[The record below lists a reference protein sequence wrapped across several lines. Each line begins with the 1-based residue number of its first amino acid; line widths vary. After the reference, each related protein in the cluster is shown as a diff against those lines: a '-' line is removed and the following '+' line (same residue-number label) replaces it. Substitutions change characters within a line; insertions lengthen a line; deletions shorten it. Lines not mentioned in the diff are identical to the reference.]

1 MSEPSAYA
9 GEIVMTAASANLAK
23 AIVIAVLGIA
33 IGVGAVIL
41 GDYDDAP
48 GASLA
53 GILLM
58 LGSLLLAVRIAR
70 RKT

>member
-1 MSEPSAYA
+1 MKSFVTKY
-9 GEIVMTAASANLAK
+9 VK
-23 AIVIAVLGIA
+23 ALGIIA
-33 IGVGAVIL
+33 IGVVICVALIWL

-48 GASLA
+48 GASLL

-58 LGSLLLAVRIAR
+58 IGSVVLGVRIAR

>member
-1 MSEPSAYA
+1 MKPSVTKY
-9 GEIVMTAASANLAK
+9 VK
-23 AIVIAVLGIA
+23 ALGIIA
-33 IGVGAVIL
+33 IGAIICVALIWL

-58 LGSLLLAVRIAR
+58 VGSVVLGVKIVR
-70 RKT
+70 RKTIG